1 MGILDAIQG
10 TKVYLDTNIWIYAL
24 EGYPAFV
31 QDLTQLFQSID
42 RGNLSVVTSELS
54 LAEVLVKP
62 FQNHDLAQQTAYQQ
76 LIINSQNLTVI
87 PISRQVLIE
96 AAQLCASINIK
107 LPDAIHAAT
116 ALLTQ
121 CSTFLTNARRFR
133 SVRKLSAIL
142 LSEINSP

>member
-1 MGILDAIQG
+1 MGILDAIQC

-62 FQNHDLAQQTAYQQ
+62 FQNHDLAQQTTYQQ
-76 LIINSQNLTVI
+76 LIINSQNLRVI
-87 PISRQVLIE
+87 PVSRQVLIE
-96 AAQLCASINIK
+96 AAQLRASINIK

-121 CSTFLTNARRFR
+121 CSTFLTNDQRFR
-133 SVRKLSAIL
+133 SVPNLSVFL
-142 LSEINSP
+142 LSEMNSP